1 MKCFYHKSDLD
12 GQCSGAIV
20 KYHYPECEMIGV
32 EYNDTVDFDSIVT
45 GEVIFVVDFS
55 FDKETMERLAKLT
68 TLIYIDHHKSSIEEN
83 KDISWVLGKRQAS
96 GLSGDKSQDKAAC
109 ELTWETFGYSEI
121 PCGIKLLSQYDV
133 WNLKNPDVLHF
144 QYGMRQFDT
153 RPEKDLF
160 NWEYVFKNSN
170 NIVESIIDSG
180 QTILAYEKMQNE
192 KYATGMAYETKFEG
206 YNAIV
211 MNKSF
216 ANSSAFD
223 SVWNDEKHDIMILF
237 GSKKDEYKYSIY
249 TKKNDID
256 CSMIAKKYGGGGHPM
271 ASGFYSKERLV

>member
-1 MKCFYHKSDLD
+1 
-12 GQCSGAIV
+12 
-20 KYHYPECEMIGV
+20 
-32 EYNDTVDFDSIVT
+32 
-45 GEVIFVVDFS
+45 
-55 FDKETMERLAKLT
+55 
-68 TLIYIDHHKSSIEEN
+68 
-83 KDISWVLGKRQAS
+83 
-96 GLSGDKSQDKAAC
+96 
-109 ELTWETFGYSEI
+109 
-121 PCGIKLLSQYDV
+121 
-133 WNLKNPDVLHF
+133 
-144 QYGMRQFDT
+144 MRQFDT